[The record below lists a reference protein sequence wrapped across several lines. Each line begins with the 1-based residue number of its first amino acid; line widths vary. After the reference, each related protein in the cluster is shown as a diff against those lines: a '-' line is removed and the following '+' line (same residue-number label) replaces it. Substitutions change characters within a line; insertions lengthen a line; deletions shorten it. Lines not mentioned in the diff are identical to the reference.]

1 MFVAWNEIRFVSFHI
16 VCCFSIRRTQASWL
30 AFIWW
35 DHIMPHSNIFTN
47 TFDIFAVPIHYFL
60 CPNVFFNRHKKQST
74 MFNRKKY
81 AIRTKREEN
90 HQRRVCNYK
99 WTAQSAI
106 FCCVFLLYFS
116 SLHSCSCSCSFL
128 FLLVSWHCFFF
139 SIWPYTMIHFAGK
152 MYVYVFFLKIS
163 VQILQML
170 STFSNY
176 SSIRSD
182 LCPETFF

>member
-1 MFVAWNEIRFVSFHI
+1 MYSFFPSGPVFRATQIVLTRTVRIHMCLFLCVCEYAFVGYFVFVKRMFVAWNEIRFVSFHI

-106 FCCVFLLYFS
+106 FCCVFFFVFLFT
-116 SLHSCSCSCSFL
+116 SFL
-128 FLLVSWHCFFF
+128 LLLLL
-139 SIWPYTMIHFAGK
+139 IL
-152 MYVYVFFLKIS
+152 VF
-163 VQILQML
+163 
-170 STFSNY
+170 TG
-176 SSIRSD
+176 
-182 LCPETFF
+182 